1 MARYLHWISLL
12 APILFVW
19 VLLSPTAAGDV
30 FVEEPADASIIIGQ
44 PASFKCR
51 VRPELVQQTSPPDN
65 NVVWYQIKSGSGV
78 GAEAI
83 THADEGRFFVVGLH
97 ANGVFDLYVNYT
109 KSSDKDTSYLC
120 VFNKTASRHAYLNLL
135 PENWMPTCLSFPN
148 TASVHVMVGE
158 EIEIICASSGDAR
171 TELMWQRNG
180 AVIEGMR
187 TTSGDAVSLTYKEE
201 VSNDESLMF
210 TCSASLVGKQGSEIC
225 TIGPIQV
232 LGKPDS
238 IGSYIP
244 YIIVGLLSV
253 VVSMLFLTL
262 LVVVFRHRQCRMCH
276 REPPEPQTV
285 LDMSQ
290 LQAGGPPPFFPIHG
304 DDDDDD
310 ASDDGIGRSPPPDL
324 IPTTVPATTTVSGNS
339 KKPKSNTPKRAQTA
353 KPQRSRQQ
361 EQQPR
366 NRPGP
371 GVARSQTT
379 RARPSPQ
386 PQPAHPPLR
395 RTSSNTT
402 LQENIDEREKDKTV
416 TGKTKLT
423 MTNFVRSSNNKAAT
437 SQKQPKG
444 PRQSRPSQSKA
455 RESGGRRRAK
465 QPDNGGQSQKQLNI
479 GTKPSTSNDAGL
491 STNDISLD
499 IDLTSPDDPN
509 ARNLNDLSD
518 NTIVRDSA
526 SPSLPGRQSLYR
538 HNPGLT
544 PRPVSQELNNPEEV
558 GHLQTKPSNTGASG
572 SNSASASASRAG
584 PAPRSDKIIYA
595 ELDFKK
601 SVGLNILPDV

>member
-1 MARYLHWISLL
+1 MAQHIHWLTLL
-12 APILFVW
+12 ARLLFAW
-19 VLLSPTAAGDV
+19 VLFSLADAGDV

-44 PASFKCR
+44 PVSFKCR
-51 VRPELVQQTSPPDN
+51 VRPELVQETSPPDN
-65 NVVWYQIKSGSGV
+65 NVIWYQIKSGSGV
-78 GAEAI
+78 GAEEI
-83 THADEGRFFVVGLH
+83 THADEGRFFVVGLQ

-109 KSSDKDTSYLC
+109 KASDQDTSYLC

-135 PENWMPTCLSFPN
+135 PENWKPTCLSFPN
-148 TASVHVMVGE
+148 TAAVHVMVGE

-187 TTSGDAVSLTYKEE
+187 TASGDAVSLTYKEE
-201 VSNDESLMF
+201 VSDDEGLMF
-210 TCSASLVGKQGSEIC
+210 TCSATLVGKQDSEIC

-232 LGKPDS
+232 LGKPNP
-238 IGSYIP
+238 IGPYIP

-253 VVSMLFLTL
+253 VVSLLFLTL
-262 LVVVFRHRQCRMCH
+262 LVVIFRHRQCRMCH

-324 IPTTVPATTTVSGNS
+324 IPTVPAINVSGNS
-339 KKPKSNTPKRAQTA
+339 KKPKSKPPKRAQTA

-379 RARPSPQ
+379 RARPSQ

-423 MTNFVRSSNNKAAT
+423 MTNYVRSSNNRAAT

-444 PRQSRPSQSKA
+444 PKQSRPSQSKA
-455 RESGGRRRAK
+455 KESGGRRRTK
-465 QPDNGGQSQKQLNI
+465 QPDKDSQSQKQLNV
-479 GTKPSTSNDAGL
+479 GTTPSTSNDTGL

-499 IDLTSPDDPN
+499 IDLASPGDPN
-509 ARNLNDLSD
+509 APNLNDLSD
-518 NTIVRDSA
+518 NTVVRDST
-526 SPSLPGRQSLYR
+526 SPVLSGRQSVYR

-558 GHLQTKPSNTGASG
+558 GQYNAGIAGASG
-572 SNSASASASRAG
+572 SNSASASSTAA
-584 PAPRSDKIIYA
+584 PATTSDKIIYA

-601 SVGLNILPDV
+601 SVGLNILPDA